1 MALIKQLF
9 TKFFPKTILFQPIKK
24 ELGRW
29 GMVGDNIKDLPESHI
44 NKQIER
50 ITQRANEDHCGD
62 NLCGLPKK
70 IK

>member
-1 MALIKQLF
+1 MLQQLVTRF
-9 TKFFPKTILFQPIKK
+9 LPKIILTQPIRK

-29 GMVGDNIKDLPESHI
+29 GMVGDNLKDLPESHI

-62 NLCGLPKK
+62 DLCGFPKK